1 MINKIEIEGTLT
13 NNPNYT
19 KVVKFG
25 LAVHEKKDKTFFIDC
40 VAFDEKLNENI
51 IKELRKGQKVWVSG
65 RLSINEWNE
74 KKYTQIIV
82 NQYEIRQNAKTSKED
97 DLEIADEPQNIDEKY
112 ADIDINADDLPF

>member
-13 NNPNYT
+13 NNPTYT

-25 LAVHEKKDKTFFIDC
+25 LAIHEKKDKTFFIDC
-40 VAFDEKLNENI
+40 IAFDEKLNESI
-51 IKELRKGQKVWVSG
+51 VKELRKGQKVWVSG

-97 DLEIADEPQNIDEKY
+97 DVEIADEPQNIDEKY